1 MRKLLRYDMRSFS
14 KLWWIATVAVGG
26 FFAIA
31 TVCMRGLMQLDR
43 YEVTSSLP
51 AWEVPLRIVCV
62 LGLIISLFA
71 STAYFVL
78 VIVFIIRRFYTH
90 LYTDQGYLTFTL
102 PVKRSHI
109 FGAKL
114 AMGWIYYTA
123 SQLVFAIGFFLFLLI
138 GTAEHGFIN
147 ADIFTGISDIFSS
160 LWESLGWRLLVLGFE
175 LLILLC
181 VSNAMTLL
189 FFYTCITMAS
199 VLVKRMKL
207 LLGIGIYYGLT
218 NIFTFILQIFFILI
232 INTDILMYIS
242 MLEETQMKNV
252 ALLLVALVTLVVMT
266 VSWVLF
272 RFNVHLMR
280 KKLNLA

>member
-147 ADIFTGISDIFSS
+147 TDIFTGIGDIFSS
-160 LWESLGWRLLVLGFE
+160 LWESLGGRLIVLGFE
-175 LLILLC
+175 LLVLLC
-181 VSNAMTLL
+181 ASNAMTLL

>member
-1 MRKLLRYDMRSFS
+1 MRKLLRYDMQSFS
-14 KLWWIATVAVGG
+14 KLWWIATIAVGG

-31 TVCMRGLMQLDR
+31 TVCMRGLMWLDS
-43 YEVTSSLP
+43 YEITVSMP
-51 AWEVPLRIVCV
+51 AWEVPLRIVCI

-102 PVKRSHI
+102 PVKRSQI

-123 SQLVFAIGFFLFLLI
+123 AQLVFAVGFFLFLLI

-147 ADIFTGISDIFSS
+147 ADIFTGIGNIFSS
-160 LWESLGWRLLVLGFE
+160 LWESLGWRSIVLGFE
-175 LLILLC
+175 LLVLLC

-242 MLEETQMKNV
+242 MLEETQTKNV
-252 ALLLVALVTLVVMT
+252 VLLLVALVTLVVMT

>member
-147 ADIFTGISDIFSS
+147 TDIFTGISDIFSS
-160 LWESLGWRLLVLGFE
+160 LWESLGGRLLVLGFE

>member
-147 ADIFTGISDIFSS
+147 TDIFTGISDIFNS
-160 LWESLGWRLLVLGFE
+160 LWESLGGRLIVLGFE
-175 LLILLC
+175 LLVLLC
-181 VSNAMTLL
+181 ASNAMTLL